1 MVDAFQARL
10 SDNPKTHNM
19 VISIESGKV
28 HKIKQKKRMIRLP
41 SDTANTQPYIVHD
54 RNHP

>member
-41 SDTANTQPYIVHD
+41 SDAANTQPYIVHD